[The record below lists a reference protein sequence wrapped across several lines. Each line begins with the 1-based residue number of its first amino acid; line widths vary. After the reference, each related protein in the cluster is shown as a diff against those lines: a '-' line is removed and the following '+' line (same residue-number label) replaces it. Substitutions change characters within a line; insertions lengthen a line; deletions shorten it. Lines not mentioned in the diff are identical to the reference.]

1 MIPTCLFYLKLYRIV
16 LLIDEYTVY
25 IGYFKTCYATYEGD
39 PPFFSS
45 SEMFP
50 AEYSGKNY
58 FSFKNNFQ

>member
-50 AEYSGKNY
+50 AEYSG
-58 FSFKNNFQ
+58 